1 MLHEIDVPLVLTNQ
15 QNFGR
20 QPMNARGR
28 FFDLHGICFEE
39 EPVFVKIQ
47 KMKGPI
53 ATDANSL
60 VIQLHGCT
68 HVRAEVQR
76 LVGLVPV
83 HFGVEQDGLIRCT
96 DNQVFNA
103 LILCPK

>member
-20 QPMNARGR
+20 QPMNTRDR
-28 FFDLHGICFEE
+28 FFDPHGICFEE

-68 HVRAEVQR
+68 HVRAEVQS

-83 HFGVEQDGLIRCT
+83 HFGVEQDGLI
-96 DNQVFNA
+96 
-103 LILCPK
+103 